1 MRKRLLVLFSVIVS
15 IANAQ
20 DDQGYKTPPKDIMDL
35 VMAKPTPGVSIDDK
49 GEWILMLD
57 RSTFPSVEELAQ
69 PELRIAG
76 TRINPNNFGPSR
88 SSYITGF
95 QLKNIK
101 SGQTTAVK
109 GLPEKLLAGSPAWS
123 PSEKQIAF
131 TNTTNNEI
139 TLWVIDVLT
148 QTAKQVTK
156 EPLNAVLGSSFMW
169 IDDANILYKAALAAA
184 DKQPAKPLAPTG
196 PVVQESKGK
205 MAASRTYQDLIKSPY
220 DEAMFE
226 FFSKSQ
232 LKKIAV
238 ATGATAAVGKPDIFG
253 SWDLSPDKQFLLVR
267 TISKPFSYLVPWNG
281 FPHTM
286 KVIDATSGVDVKV
299 LVNNPSSEGQPIGF
313 DDVAEHPR
321 NFSWKSDDPSTVLFV
336 QALDKG
342 LGKSKAEYRDALMAT
357 TAKGRDLPHELFK
370 TKKRYSGVVWGSKD
384 LAIFYERMSADR
396 KIRMNK
402 YNPTSGQVDS
412 LYERSSNDEYSD
424 IGSPVTVKN
433 QYDRNVLYISKSGEL
448 LLDAD
453 GAGPKGD
460 MPLLQTWDL
469 KTGKKKLLWQCEDGV
484 YEYVVNIIDP
494 AKLLFV
500 TRRESP
506 TMPPNYYVRD
516 LSKKKSAPVA
526 ITDFKNPYA
535 QLEGVVKQKISYK
548 RADGIDLT
556 AELSLP
562 KGYDKAKD
570 GPLPVLIWAYPIE
583 YKSASD
589 AAQVRGSKYTFTS
602 INYGSPLFWVTQG
615 YAVMNNAE
623 MPIVGENGKEPNDNF
638 IPQLYLNAHAAIQAV
653 AKMGVGDSNR
663 VAVGGHSYGAF
674 MTANLLAHTKLFK
687 AGIAR
692 SGAYNRTLTPFGFQS
707 EERTYWEAPEIYFNM
722 SPFSYA
728 NKIKTPLLMIHGD
741 ADNNPGTFPIQSER
755 LFNAIKGHGGTVR
768 FVSLPYES
776 HGYAGKENILHMLWE
791 QNQWLETYVKNPQK
805 TDATQSDKKSF

>member
-169 IDDANILYKAALAAA
+169 IDDANILYKATLAAA

-232 LKKIAV
+232 LKKITV
-238 ATGATAAVGKPDIFG
+238 ASGAIAAVGKPDIFG
-253 SWDLSPDKQFLLVR
+253 NWDLSPDKQYMLVR

-281 FPHTM
+281 FPHVM

-299 LVNNPSSEGQPIGF
+299 LANNPSSEGQPIGF

-357 TAKGRDLPHELFK
+357 TAKGRDFPHELFK
-370 TKKRYSGVVWGSKD
+370 TRKRYSGVVWGNKD

-396 KIRMNK
+396 KIRMN
-402 YNPTSGQVDS
+402 
-412 LYERSSNDEYSD
+412 
-424 IGSPVTVKN
+424 
-433 QYDRNVLYISKSGEL
+433 
-448 LLDAD
+448 
-453 GAGPKGD
+453 
-460 MPLLQTWDL
+460 
-469 KTGKKKLLWQCEDGV
+469 
-484 YEYVVNIIDP
+484 
-494 AKLLFV
+494 
-500 TRRESP
+500 
-506 TMPPNYYVRD
+506 
-516 LSKKKSAPVA
+516 
-526 ITDFKNPYA
+526 
-535 QLEGVVKQKISYK
+535 
-548 RADGIDLT
+548 
-556 AELSLP
+556 
-562 KGYDKAKD
+562 
-570 GPLPVLIWAYPIE
+570 
-583 YKSASD
+583 
-589 AAQVRGSKYTFTS
+589 
-602 INYGSPLFWVTQG
+602 
-615 YAVMNNAE
+615 
-623 MPIVGENGKEPNDNF
+623 
-638 IPQLYLNAHAAIQAV
+638 
-653 AKMGVGDSNR
+653 
-663 VAVGGHSYGAF
+663 
-674 MTANLLAHTKLFK
+674 
-687 AGIAR
+687 
-692 SGAYNRTLTPFGFQS
+692 
-707 EERTYWEAPEIYFNM
+707 
-722 SPFSYA
+722 
-728 NKIKTPLLMIHGD
+728 
-741 ADNNPGTFPIQSER
+741 
-755 LFNAIKGHGGTVR
+755 
-768 FVSLPYES
+768 
-776 HGYAGKENILHMLWE
+776 
-791 QNQWLETYVKNPQK
+791 
-805 TDATQSDKKSF
+805 